1 MMGRMK
7 RTIAL
12 ITLAALAV
20 SALFVWLG
28 PKPSSGDS
36 NAPWQVRTFDDGGS
50 EVFGLRLGAHASTLG
65 DARARLSGARDDLQ
79 VAVIAGVGETGAL
92 EAYQDN
98 ASAGGITGKVIVSV
112 ALEPGQRPSSIVV
125 SRVGQ
130 IEVRLVIRIDMR

>member
-36 NAPWQVRTFDDGGS
+36 SAPWQVRTFDDGGS

-112 ALEPGQRPSSIVV
+112 ALDEASLQRLKRVAVKAEPLESGAR
-125 SRVGQ
+125 RAT
-130 IEVRLVIRIDMR
+130 